1 MDESLLMLTGDD
13 GSETPFQLLDPLTL
27 GGRRYAVLAPLDQ
40 QEPGGVLLMRVL
52 PTPEGERYEPI
63 EDEREEQRVFDLFRT
78 DDEDYEFCDAE

>member
-1 MDESLLMLTGDD
+1 MDEGLLMLTGDD
-13 GSETPFQLLDPLTL
+13 GSETPFQLLDTLTL

-40 QEPGGVLLMRVL
+40 QEHGGVLLMRVL

>member
-1 MDESLLMLTGDD
+1 MDESLLMLTDDD
-13 GSETPFQLLDPLTL
+13 GKETPFQLLDSFSLDS
-27 GGRRYAVLAPLDQ
+27 RRYAVLAPLDQ

-78 DDEDYEFCDAE
+78 DDEEYEFCDAE